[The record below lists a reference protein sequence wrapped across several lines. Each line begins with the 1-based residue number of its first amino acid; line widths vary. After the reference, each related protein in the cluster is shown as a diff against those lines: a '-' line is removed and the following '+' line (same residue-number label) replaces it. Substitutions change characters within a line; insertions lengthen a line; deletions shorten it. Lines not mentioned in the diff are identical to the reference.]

1 MPGDLA
7 IILHH
12 FDESPF
18 SEKVRLVF
26 GLKQIAW
33 TSVRIS
39 RIMPRPDLMPLT
51 GGYRRTP
58 VMQIGADIY
67 CDTQCIIRELERRF
81 PAPSLFPGS
90 SEGLAWASAMWTD
103 KSFFQNTVN
112 LVFGSLAD
120 KVPQSFIEDREKL
133 RGAKF
138 DIAAM
143 TAAIPQMRDQ
153 YRAHVGWIE
162 TQLVAGGPWLGG
174 QGASLFDINAYMNVW
189 YVRAH
194 LPVADDL
201 LAEFPELRAWEAR
214 VRAIGHG
221 MRTEMSTADALQI
234 GRRSTP
240 QTIEADD
247 PHDPNGRKVGDLVDV
262 RPDDY
267 GKIAVRGRIVA
278 LSAQGI
284 AIRRHDDLAGDVVVH
299 FPRAGFLVTPAG

>member
-1 MPGDLA
+1 MPDGHSV
-7 IILHH
+7 ILHH

-18 SEKVRLVF
+18 SEKIRLVF
-26 GLKQIAW
+26 GVKSIAW
-33 TSVRIS
+33 SSVRIS
-39 RIMPRPDLMPLT
+39 RIMPRPDLMPMT

-67 CDTQCIIRELERRF
+67 CDTQCIVRELERRF
-81 PAPSLFPGS
+81 PVPTLFPGGN
-90 SEGLAWASAMWTD
+90 EGLASASAMWTD

-138 DIAAM
+138 DVAAM

-162 TQLVAGGPWLGG
+162 TQLGNGSPWLGG
-174 QGASLFDINAYMNVW
+174 NQISMIDINAYMNIW
-189 YVRAH
+189 YVRSS
-194 LPVADDL
+194 LPVAAEL
-201 LAEFPELRAWEAR
+201 LAEFPEVRAWETR
-214 VRAIGHG
+214 MRAIGHG
-221 MRTEMSTADALQI
+221 TRTEMSTADALEI
-234 GRRSTP
+234 GRASTP
-240 QTIEADD
+240 RTLEAGD

-267 GKIAVRGRIVA
+267 GKIAVRGRIFA

-284 AIRRHDDLAGDVVVH
+284 AIRRHDDIAGNVVVH
-299 FPRAGFLVTPAG
+299 FPRAGFLVTSAE